1 MPSAIMLSVTFFI
14 VMLNVIMLSVVMPS
28 VVAPAWYLVVSRY
41 RDKLKVTEV
50 NWNLEPTSSE
60 QK

>member
-1 MPSAIMLSVTFFI
+1 
-14 VMLNVIMLSVVMPS
+14 MLNVIMLSVVMPS